1 MRVYKMEN
9 NDSGRR
15 NRSRD
20 LGRPWE
26 SRVTRGWWSLLV
38 DNSSEAGE
46 AVLQRVGGNSDQH
59 SAWHRSEPCETL
71 VQIKQGADSFSY
83 FKA

>member
-1 MRVYKMEN
+1 MSVYKMEN

-38 DNSSEAGE
+38 DNSSEVGE
-46 AVLQRVGGNSDQH
+46 TVLQRVGGNSD
-59 SAWHRSEPCETL
+59 
-71 VQIKQGADSFSY
+71 
-83 FKA
+83 